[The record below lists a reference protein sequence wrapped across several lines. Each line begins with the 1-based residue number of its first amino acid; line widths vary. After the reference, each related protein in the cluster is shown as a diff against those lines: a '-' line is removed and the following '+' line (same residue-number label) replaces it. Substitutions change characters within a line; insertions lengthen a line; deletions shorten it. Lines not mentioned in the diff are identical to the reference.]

1 MLHSLSKNIADFLLR
16 QKCFDKTLLPV
27 YIYGVELFLSS
38 LLGVTLVLCCSLL
51 LRSFM
56 CGVLF
61 LLAFIF
67 LRLFTGGLHC
77 NTYLACNTVMVATF
91 IGTVALYRIISSCG
105 QSGIICSVMM
115 TLTLIITLVF
125 APVINPNKDVPT
137 YHQRRCKLIAISML
151 IAHFI
156 IYVVLNRYISTEII
170 IITDFISV
178 VYIIIGLIKNKIERR
193 MSDENQK
200 EHR

>member
-1 MLHSLSKNIADFLLR
+1 MLHSLSENIADFLLR
-16 QKCFDKTLLPV
+16 QKCFDETLLPV

-51 LRSFM
+51 FRSFQY
-56 CGVLF
+56 GVLF
-61 LLAFIF
+61 LVSFIF

-91 IGTVALYRIISSCG
+91 IGAVLSSKLISS
-105 QSGIICSVMM
+105 SEYSNIICSIMM
-115 TLTLIITLVF
+115 TFTITVTLVF
-125 APVINPNKDVPT
+125 APVVNPNKDVSPG
-137 YHQRRCKLIAISML
+137 HQRRCRLIALVML

-156 IYVVLNRYISTEII
+156 IYVALNRYISMEII
-170 IITDFISV
+170 IVTDFISAA
-178 VYIIIGLIKNKIERR
+178 YIIIGLIKNKIERS

-200 EHR
+200 EHS